1 MMKKLFYPII
11 LSVLLSAA
19 ACTEQE
25 TGPEIE
31 LGTATISLSMS
42 PVTEDSALVFTVTP
56 SADAVTYS
64 VYCAQDADVESF
76 VNGAYDGDERFR
88 SFEGSEPAEVRY
100 ENLEDGYYTIMA
112 FAVDADRR
120 KGAVATMRTWLPDG
134 AFSSSVQ
141 FVSDKAAAFQTF
153 IPYRIIETHYYLGV
167 PGEKEKFENGE
178 VEVTVKEDYPVY
190 YMSTYTDL
198 EPSTDYVFYVR
209 GMDRYGVFTETIEIP
224 VRTMDEGTA
233 PACEAQVINS
243 DVYTQTVLLTPNDN
257 CCKVIAMAMNKGG
270 NDVLY
275 ELSWAGNIAGCVEAW
290 NQYSSAGTPLEV
302 STTSDWTCGVTKE
315 MYWISYDENGA
326 IANLQHMDYSIP
338 AEDSSLPEPSC
349 TLEISDITSSGA
361 TYTVTADENTLAVW
375 FETLEKDFY
384 EEIANGNY
392 GEYYL
397 HEYMFA
403 LWYNNND
410 SIHGF
415 LYGTDTATFTEQ
427 AGTPGT
433 EYYVVAVPV
442 GLNGPYVAT
451 SGWGPMVV
459 DHYTTLSE

>member
-1 MMKKLFYPII
+1 MKKLFYPII

-31 LGTATISLSMS
+31 QGTATVTLTMS
-42 PVTEDSALVFTVTP
+42 PVTEDSTLILTVTP
-56 SADAVTYS
+56 SEDAVSYQ

-76 VNGAYDGDERFR
+76 VNGVYGGDERLR
-88 SFEGSEPAEVRY
+88 SFEGTAPTEVRY
-100 ENLEDGYYTIMA
+100 ENLEDGYYTILA
-112 FAVDADRR
+112 LAVDADGR
-120 KGAVATMRTWLPDG
+120 KGAVATMKAYLPDG
-134 AFSSSVQ
+134 AFSSSLQ
-141 FVSDKAAAFQTF
+141 FVSDRAAAFQTM
-153 IPYRIIETHYYLGV
+153 IPYRIIETHYYLGT

-178 VEVTVKEDYPVY
+178 VEETVKEDYPDY
-190 YMSTYTDL
+190 YVTTYTDL

-224 VRTMDEGTA
+224 IRTMDEGTA
-233 PACEAQVINS
+233 PACEAEVVNNDIYS
-243 DVYTQTVLLTPNDN
+243 QTVVLTPNSN
-257 CCKVIAMAMNKGG
+257 CSKVVAMAMNRGTH
-270 NDVLY
+270 DMLY
-275 ELSWAGNIAGCVEAW
+275 EINWAGNIAACVESW
-290 NQYSSAGTPLEV
+290 NEYFSMGGPLEV
-302 STTSDWTCGVTKE
+302 VTTSDWTCGVAKE

-326 IANLQHMDYSIP
+326 IANLQHLDYSTHS
-338 AEDSSLPEPSC
+338 EDSSLPAPSC
-349 TLEISDITSSGA
+349 TIEVSDITSSGA

-384 EEIANGNY
+384 EEVIAGDY
-392 GEYYL
+392 GDYYL

-403 LWYNNND
+403 LWTNNND

-415 LYGTDTATFTEQ
+415 LYGDDTATFTERN
-427 AGTPGT
+427 ATPGT

-442 GLNGPYVAT
+442 GFNGPYAST
-451 SGWGPMVV
+451 GGWGPMVV

>member
-1 MMKKLFYPII
+1 MKKLFYPII

-31 LGTATISLSMS
+31 QGTATVTLSMS
-42 PVTEDSALVFTVTP
+42 PVTEDSTLILTVTP
-56 SADAVTYS
+56 SEDAVSYQ

-76 VNGAYDGDERFR
+76 VNGVYDGDERLR
-88 SFEGSEPAEVRY
+88 SFDGTAPTEVRY
-100 ENLEDGYYTIMA
+100 ENLEDGYYTILA
-112 FAVDADRR
+112 LAVDADGR
-120 KGAVATMRTWLPDG
+120 KGAVASAKAWLPDG
-134 AFSSSVQ
+134 AFSCSVQ
-141 FVSDKAAAFQTF
+141 FVSDRAAAFKTI
-153 IPYRIIETHYYLGV
+153 IPYRIIETHYYLGA

-178 VEVTVKEDYPVY
+178 VEVMVKEDYPVFY
-190 YMSTYTDL
+190 VATYTTL

-209 GMDRYGVFTETIEIP
+209 GLDRYGMFTETIEIP

-233 PACEAQVINS
+233 PACEAEVVNS
-243 DVYTQTVLLTPNDN
+243 DIYSQTVVLTPNSN
-257 CCKVIAMAMNKGG
+257 CSKVVAMAMNKGTH
-270 NDVLY
+270 NVLY
-275 ELSWAGNIAGCVEAW
+275 DLNWGGDIAGCVEAW
-290 NQYSSAGTPLEV
+290 NEHASAGAPLEV
-302 STTSDWTCGVTKE
+302 ATTSDWTCGVAKE
-315 MYWISYDENGA
+315 MYWISYDENGV
-326 IANLQHMDYSIP
+326 IANLQHLDYTTPSEDGTLP
-338 AEDSSLPEPSC
+338 APSC

-361 TYTVTADENTLAVW
+361 TYTVTVDENTLAVW

-384 EEIANGNY
+384 EEIVAGDY
-392 GEYYL
+392 GDYYL

-403 LWYNNND
+403 MWYNNND

-415 LYGTDTATFTEQ
+415 LYGTDTATFTER

-442 GLNGPYVAT
+442 GFNGPYAST
-451 SGWGPMVV
+451 GSWGPMVV

>member
-1 MMKKLFYPII
+1 MKKLFYPII

-19 ACTEQE
+19 GCTENE

-31 LGTATISLSMS
+31 QGTATVTLSLSPMS
-42 PVTEDSALVFTVTP
+42 EDSTLVLTVTP
-56 SADAVTYS
+56 SEGAVSYQ
-64 VYCAQDADVESF
+64 VYCAQDADLASF
-76 VNGAYDGDERFR
+76 VNGVYDGEERFQ
-88 SFEGSEPAEVRY
+88 SFEGSAPSEVRY
-100 ENLEDGYYTIMA
+100 ENLEDGYYTVLA
-112 FAVDADRR
+112 LAVDADGR
-120 KGAVATMRTWLPDG
+120 KGSVASVKAWLPDG
-134 AFSSSVQ
+134 SFSSSVQ
-141 FVSDKAAAFQTF
+141 FVSDRAAAIQTM
-153 IPYRIIETHYYLGV
+153 IPYRIIETHYYLGT

-178 VEVTVKEDYPVY
+178 VEVTVKEDYPVFY
-190 YMSTYTDL
+190 VATYTTL

-209 GMDRYGVFTETIEIP
+209 GLDRFGMFTETIEIP
-224 VRTMDEGTA
+224 FRTMDEGTA
-233 PACEAQVINS
+233 PACKAEVISN
-243 DVYTQTVLLTPNDN
+243 DVYSQTVVLTPNSN
-257 CCKVIAMAMNKGG
+257 CSKVVAMAMNKGTH
-270 NDVLY
+270 NVLY
-275 ELSWAGNIAGCVEAW
+275 DLNWGGNIAGCVEAW
-290 NQYSSAGTPLEV
+290 NEYASTGIPLEV
-302 STTSDWTCGVTKE
+302 GTTSDWTCGVAKE
-315 MYWISYDENGA
+315 MYWISYDENGT

-338 AEDSSLPEPSC
+338 SEDSSLPAPSC

-384 EEIANGNY
+384 EEIVAGDY
-392 GEYYL
+392 GDYYL

-403 LWYNNND
+403 MWYNNND

-442 GLNGPYVAT
+442 GFNGPYAST
-451 SGWGPMVV
+451 GGWGPMVV